1 MERLRDS
8 YLFTLGI
15 VAYFSICSKSL
26 LPLLLTAVWAKV
38 PLGDQCL
45 AVHHIASKDKMA
57 LTVLSLMEGAANVIV
72 QAASCFDFVA
82 YAFHKSNYKMPEH
95 ILALGL

>member
-1 MERLRDS
+1 MLW
-8 YLFTLGI
+8 
-15 VAYFSICSKSL
+15 
-26 LPLLLTAVWAKV
+26 WAKV

-45 AVHHIASKDKMA
+45 AVLSIASKDKMA
-57 LTVLSLMEGAANVIV
+57 LTDPILSLMEGATNVIV

-95 ILALGL
+95 ILAVG